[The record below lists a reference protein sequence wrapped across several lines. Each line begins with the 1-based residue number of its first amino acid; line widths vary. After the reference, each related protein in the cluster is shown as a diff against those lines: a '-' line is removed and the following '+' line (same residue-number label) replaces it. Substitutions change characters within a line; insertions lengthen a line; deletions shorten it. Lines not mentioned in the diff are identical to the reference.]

1 MNTERPEK
9 PEEPESS
16 KATGSAEEP
25 KPSRSEQGAGDPGQP
40 QSVEESGPSAGTV
53 TEAETPG
60 TAEPAGSPD
69 ESAPRRRSPLVVVS
83 VAAAVLLA
91 GGGGAYV
98 AAGAG
103 SDGRANAG
111 APGGSAT
118 PPPLALDGLAAGG
131 GTGGIAPGEPDP
143 YGVTYVAAGT
153 LPDGPAAAPVY
164 GPGAEVGKAAV
175 ARLAKALGVEG
186 QPVAEGRIWRV
197 GAGRDGTGPSLQV
210 SRDAPGSWSYTRFAP
225 GTDDCRK
232 ITVCAQD
239 PGVPAADPVSAAE
252 AEKAAAPVLKA
263 LGQDDAKLDAS
274 RVTGARRVV
283 NADPVVGGLPTYGLT
298 TGLTV
303 DEKGRLVGGH
313 GQLAAPVK
321 GDVYP
326 VLSAR
331 RTLALMNRA
340 PEGGHRMGIGGCT
353 GPVPLKDRLEQP
365 CDRTGAGSGRSA
377 GTADEATV
385 EKAVFGLAARSAGGR
400 RLLVPSWLFEVKGP
414 AARGTFTVAYPA
426 VDPAYLASP
435 SPAPSSS
442 APSAGP
448 SSAPRTSGV
457 QVDGYRADGRELTV
471 SFTGG
476 VCADYTASAKES
488 AGRVAVTVTGRSWP
502 GKVCVAMARF
512 YEKTVRL
519 DAPLGGRTVTGTDG
533 TRIPKAESGGLR
545 PQR

>member
-25 KPSRSEQGAGDPGQP
+25 KPSRTGQDA
-40 QSVEESGPSAGTV
+40 EEPEASAGTAD
-53 TEAETPG
+53 EAEVPG
-60 TAEPAGSPD
+60 LAEPAESPD
-69 ESAPRRRSPLVVVS
+69 GSAPRRRSPLVLVS

-111 APGGSAT
+111 ASGGSAT
-118 PPPLALDGLAAGG
+118 PPPLALDGVAAGG

-143 YGVTYVAAGT
+143 YGMTYVAAGP

-175 ARLAKALGVEG
+175 ARLAKALGVDG
-186 QPVAEGRIWRV
+186 PPVAEGSAWRV

-210 SRDAPGSWSYTRFAP
+210 NRDAPGAWSYTRFAP

-232 ITVCAQD
+232 VTLCAQD
-239 PGVPAADPVSAAE
+239 PGAPAAAPVSAAA
-252 AEKAAAPVLKA
+252 AEKVAAPVLKA
-263 LGQDDAKLDAS
+263 LGQDGAKLDAS
-274 RVTGARRVV
+274 QVMGARRVV
-283 NADPVVGGLPTYGLT
+283 NADPVVGGLPTYGVT

-303 DEKGRLVGGH
+303 DEKGVLVGGH

-365 CDRTGAGSGRSA
+365 CDRTRAGSGRTPGA
-377 GTADEATV
+377 ADEATV

-400 RLLVPSWLFEVKGP
+400 PLLVPSWLFEVRGP

-435 SPAPSSS
+435 SPSSS
-442 APSAGP
+442 APSGGP

-457 QVDGYRADGRELTV
+457 KVDGYRADGRALTV

-488 AGRVAVTVTGRSWP
+488 AGRVAVTVTGTSRP
-502 GKVCVAMARF
+502 GEVCVAMARF

-533 TRIPKAESGGLR
+533 TRIPKAKPGGLR
-545 PQR
+545 PQHR